1 MAISTMDLQTRVT
14 TVTRPKDDMDKRRF
28 CANCKSTDHHL
39 SASVTYKQG
48 LKAIG
53 VSREDEHAS
62 DIDLEDFIN
71 FGHKCFFCNL
81 KGHFQPD

>member
-1 MAISTMDLQTRVT
+1 
-14 TVTRPKDDMDKRRF
+14 MDKRRF

-62 DIDLEDFIN
+62 DIDLEDFMREVIAN

-81 KGHFQPD
+81 KGHFKPD